1 MKAAENKRP
10 NAPTSALPNSTFC
23 NVPRLRFPGCE
34 GEWEKVKNMNLFLVS
49 TEKNKKG
56 ENSIVLSASQTE
68 GMVERNSLG
77 IDIKYERDNILGY
90 KVVRPGDYV
99 IHLRSFQGGF
109 AFSDRTGIC
118 SPAYTIL
125 RPTKALI
132 YGFLRPYLTSRHFID
147 SLRLVTYGI
156 RDGKS
161 ISVEEWLKSSTC
173 IPPTSQEQVK
183 ITEFLSLIDKRIAI
197 QNKTIEDLKKLK
209 AALEEKIFA
218 SVQGHLTP
226 LSEILVERV
235 EKSST
240 NNQYEI
246 LSSTISGIYSQREYF
261 NKDIASSDNTGYKVI
276 HKSDI
281 VLSPQNLWM
290 GNINFNDKFD
300 IGIVSPSYK
309 VFSIRPE
316 FDSRYVAFLLK
327 TKRALWNYMLVS
339 EQGASVVRRNLNI
352 ESFWGISFKIPSMDT
367 QKRIGQGIRCIE
379 LKIEREMEYLAG
391 LQKQKTFL
399 LNNLFV

>member
-1 MKAAENKRP
+1 MGDIGKPYSGLSGK
-10 NAPTSALPNSTFC
+10 
-23 NVPRLRFPGCE
+23 
-34 GEWEKVKNMNLFLVS
+34 
-49 TEKNKKG
+49 
-56 ENSIVLSASQTE
+56 SASDFGE
-68 GMVERNSLG
+68 GAQY
-77 IDIKYERDNILGY
+77 I
-90 KVVRPGDYV
+90 
-99 IHLRSFQGGF
+99 
-109 AFSDRTGIC
+109 
-118 SPAYTIL
+118 
-125 RPTKALI
+125 
-132 YGFLRPYLTSRHFID
+132 
-147 SLRLVTYGI
+147 TY
-156 RDGKS
+156 KS
-161 ISVEEWLKSSTC
+161 IFDNARVDISRNEY
-173 IPPTSQEQVK
+173 VK
-183 ITEFLSLIDKRIAI
+183 ITNKEREIGSQNQVKRGDVFFTISSETPEEVGMSSVLLDDINDCYLNSFCFGYRLTTPRVRPEFLRFYLRSNKIRKQISILAQGSTRFNISKNEIMRIPMMAPSVVEQNKLAVFLELIEERIAI

-316 FDSRYVAFLLK
+316 FDSRYVALLLK

-352 ESFWGISFKIPSMDT
+352 ESFWGISFKIPSRDT